1 MAVEPT
7 MKANVGAAI
16 MLTSG
21 ASGPV
26 NALLSLR
33 ALKSLAMLIHARRT
47 RTKMAVEPTT
57 KANVGAAIMLTSGA
71 SGPVN
76 ALLSLRA
83 LKSLA
88 MLIHAFV
95 LLLLLPFRGRKRC
108 MTTSPSMMSSSLSSG
123 CSDKGHNKEEKLHDK
138 KGKTV
143 ARVPARIVPWK
154 SSSAV
159 VVDQEVAAR
168 RALAIRRV
176 VQDDNDGESVREFS
190 LFVTSRGDTM
200 FTQSWTPV
208 SFKIR

>member
-1 MAVEPT
+1 
-7 MKANVGAAI
+7 
-16 MLTSG
+16 
-21 ASGPV
+21 
-26 NALLSLR
+26 
-33 ALKSLAMLIHARRT
+33 
-47 RTKMAVEPTT
+47 MAVEPTT

-143 ARVPARIVPWK
+143 ARVPARIVPLEEQQCGGRG
-154 SSSAV
+154 SGGGRQESACHS
-159 VVDQEVAAR
+159 EGGA
-168 RALAIRRV
+168 
-176 VQDDNDGESVREFS
+176 G
-190 LFVTSRGDTM
+190 
-200 FTQSWTPV
+200 
-208 SFKIR
+208 